1 MKTINYSSATFND
14 LEKVFDIERK
24 KGKEFFSEWFFEKY
38 AICEDEMIFLKKL
51 IDKHSDKINNYTEL
65 ELISK
70 FIAPILNMIDFELKG
85 KAIRDFYEASL
96 KVENHQVSFNGRC
109 DFVVAS
115 GYDLPVKPYFF
126 IQEFKQAS
134 GNLPENQLLAEML
147 SAIILNGSDTI
158 KGAYI
163 MGTIWNFTILEKKND
178 RYIYYTSKSLD
189 SLDIDDLKQIYTNL
203 QIVKREIDESN

>member
-1 MKTINYSSATFND
+1 F
-14 LEKVFDIERK
+14 LEK
-24 KGKEFFSEWFFEKY
+24 
-38 AICEDEMIFLKKL
+38 L
-51 IDKHSDKINNYTEL
+51 INKHSDKINNYTEL

-70 FIAPILNMIDFELKG
+70 FIAPILNMIDFELDG

-96 KVENHQVSFNGRC
+96 KVESCNVSFNGRC

-147 SAIILNGSDTI
+147 SAIILNNSNYI

-163 MGTIWNFTILEKKND
+163 MGTIWNFTILEKKD
-178 RYIYYTSKSLD
+178 DKYIYYTSKSLD
-189 SLDIDDLKQIYTNL
+189 SLDIDDLKQIYKNL
-203 QIVKREIDESN
+203 QIVKREINESN